1 MLMQITEND
10 IKEVEQNLKAAQPIM
25 EALGDEA
32 RIRIL
37 LHLLQ
42 GECTGSRVQDL
53 VPNAGLSRAA
63 LSHHLQILKRAGLVN
78 SRKEGTLVFYYLD
91 PSATQILRLKT
102 LADQIYNL
110 IQFLPDRKGDELKGN
125 KV

>member
-1 MLMQITEND
+1 MQITEND

-63 LSHHLQILKRAGLVN
+63 LSHHLQILKRAGLVK
-78 SRKEGTLVFYYLD
+78 SRKEGTLVFYYL
-91 PSATQILRLKT
+91 SSIGRARG
-102 LADQIYNL
+102 LANARNL
-110 IQFLPDRKGDELKGN
+110 LQNQSGWKWK
-125 KV
+125 KC